1 LDILTMATCLS
12 IGSAVSWLIA
22 LYTRRGT
29 EFLLW
34 DFPFATMGAALCAIA
49 VAWIAPRL
57 GILGLVLAGP
67 VFAVLMLSVGDVIR
81 RMLGRALRRQRNA
94 DPRARP

>member
-1 LDILTMATCLS
+1 MDILTMATCLS

-34 DFPFATMGAALCAIA
+34 DFPFAVAGAALCAVA
-49 VAWIAPRL
+49 VAWITPTL
-57 GILGLVLAGP
+57 GIVALVTVGPLFAGLMIP
-67 VFAVLMLSVGDVIR
+67 VGDAVR
-81 RMLGRALRRQRNA
+81 RRLGRAMRSRNA